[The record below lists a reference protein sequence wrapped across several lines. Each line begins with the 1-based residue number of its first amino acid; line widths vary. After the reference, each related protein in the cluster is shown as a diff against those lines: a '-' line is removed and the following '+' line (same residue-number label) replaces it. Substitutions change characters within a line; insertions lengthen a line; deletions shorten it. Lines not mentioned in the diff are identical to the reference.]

1 MNKTTD
7 EETIHSN
14 RISSH
19 PEDLEKSKSEE
30 IPKTDNIKEERTDG
44 LDDQT
49 NLLPTKQVILVFL
62 GLSAALFCSLLDQTI
77 VSTILPSIN
86 HEFNAANEGSWVAT
100 SYLLTS
106 TAFMPIHSRLS
117 DLIGRKTVLQVC
129 LALFF
134 IGSLACAVSKTIEE
148 LIVFRAI
155 AGVGGGGIL
164 NNVMVSISDIVSL
177 RERGKYQ
184 GILGVVVS
192 VANSLGPLLGGVFT
206 ETIGWRWAFWINL
219 PLTGVAILIVQ
230 FFLPFKRVGGNWREK
245 ARRIDYAG
253 SIIILASTIL
263 ILLPLNWG
271 GNKYAWDSAVV
282 LALLIVGLLLIVVF
296 ILVENCKKIVDL
308 PILPMHLF
316 KNRSVS
322 ASYTCTFFSGCIFYG
337 ALYYLPQY
345 LQVVAGYSPLK
356 SGVILL
362 SLILSQTLFSFT
374 AGLIVS
380 KTGNYM
386 WNIWTGF
393 MLWTIGIG
401 LLTTLRPDTKLANFI
416 GYCVIA
422 GVGAGN
428 TFQTTLLSVQAAV
441 SRQDMAVATGG
452 TWMSFRIQG
461 FNADDR
467 A

>member
-14 RISSH
+14 RISSY

-219 PLTGVAILIVQ
+219 PLTGVAIMIVQ

-282 LALLIVGLLLIVVF
+282 LALLIIGLLLIVVF

-362 SLILSQTLFSFT
+362 SLILSQTLFSFS

-452 TWMSFRIQG
+452 TWMSSRIQG

>member
-1 MNKTTD
+1 M
-7 EETIHSN
+7 
-14 RISSH
+14 
-19 PEDLEKSKSEE
+19 
-30 IPKTDNIKEERTDG
+30 
-44 LDDQT
+44 
-49 NLLPTKQVILVFL
+49 
-62 GLSAALFCSLLDQTI
+62 
-77 VSTILPSIN
+77 
-86 HEFNAANEGSWVAT
+86 
-100 SYLLTS
+100 
-106 TAFMPIHSRLS
+106 
-117 DLIGRKTVLQVC
+117 
-129 LALFF
+129 
-134 IGSLACAVSKTIEE
+134 
-148 LIVFRAI
+148 IVFRAI

-322 ASYTCTFFSGCIFYG
+322 ASYTCTFFSG
-337 ALYYLPQY
+337 
-345 LQVVAGYSPLK
+345 
-356 SGVILL
+356 
-362 SLILSQTLFSFT
+362 
-374 AGLIVS
+374 
-380 KTGNYM
+380 
-386 WNIWTGF
+386 
-393 MLWTIGIG
+393 
-401 LLTTLRPDTKLANFI
+401 
-416 GYCVIA
+416 
-422 GVGAGN
+422 
-428 TFQTTLLSVQAAV
+428 
-441 SRQDMAVATGG
+441 
-452 TWMSFRIQG
+452 
-461 FNADDR
+461 
-467 A
+467 

>member
-282 LALLIVGLLLIVVF
+282 LALLIIGLLLIVVF

>member
-1 MNKTTD
+1 M
-7 EETIHSN
+7 
-14 RISSH
+14 
-19 PEDLEKSKSEE
+19 
-30 IPKTDNIKEERTDG
+30 IKPIYFQ
-44 LDDQT
+44 L
-49 NLLPTKQVILVFL
+49 N
-62 GLSAALFCSLLDQTI
+62 SAALFCSLLDQTI

-282 LALLIVGLLLIVVF
+282 LALLIIGLLLIVVF

>member
-19 PEDLEKSKSEE
+19 PKDLEKSKSEE

-282 LALLIVGLLLIVVF
+282 LALLIIGLLLIVVF